1 LVPVSC
7 DTTMHGLSP
16 LLVALAT
23 PLSAFAWT
31 TYIVPHAPGSDD
43 TPALLTALNSGN
55 LSVNATI
62 LFQKGTTY
70 NIFSPITFPKFTNV
84 EVAIEGNLTYPDDIA
99 TVQAKVAA
107 SGTQLSHLSR

>member
-1 LVPVSC
+1 
-7 DTTMHGLSP
+7 MHGLSP
-16 LLVALAT
+16 VFVALAT

-31 TYIVPHAPGSDD
+31 TYVVPHTAGADD
-43 TPALLTALNSGN
+43 SPALLTALNSGN
-55 LSVNATI
+55 LSANATI

-107 SGTQLSHLSR
+107 SGTHLRSIERRFR